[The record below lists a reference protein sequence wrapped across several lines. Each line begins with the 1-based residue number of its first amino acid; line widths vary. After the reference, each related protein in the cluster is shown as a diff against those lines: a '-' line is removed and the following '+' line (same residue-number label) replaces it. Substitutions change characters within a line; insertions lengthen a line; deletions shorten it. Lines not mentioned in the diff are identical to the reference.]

1 MLLLLDQEVKLTLM
15 CAELGAFEA
24 KHLVEYLLI
33 ELCLVI
39 DLLALRSI
47 TSIPL
52 LLLASGM
59 QT

>member
-15 CAELGAFEA
+15 CAKLGAFEA

-47 TSIPL
+47 ASIPL
-52 LLLASGM
+52 
-59 QT
+59 